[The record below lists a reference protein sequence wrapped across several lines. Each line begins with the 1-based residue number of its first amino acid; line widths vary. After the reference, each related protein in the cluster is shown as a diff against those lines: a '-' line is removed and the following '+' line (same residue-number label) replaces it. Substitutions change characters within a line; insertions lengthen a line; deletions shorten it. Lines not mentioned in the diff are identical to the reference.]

1 MTVQKFIGP
10 LCTLSVCEF
19 LQKGAG
25 AHLGGVAQ
33 DLRGWAL
40 FDDPAMIHEDDA
52 IRDLAGKL
60 DLMGDD
66 NHGMAFLGELAH
78 DLEHLADE
86 LGIEGGGRFVEQHEL
101 GLHRKHTGDGNALLA
116 ARQPLGIFGELVAEA
131 DFLEQPAAAL
141 IGLLGALFQN
151 LSRRYRDILQ
161 RGQMRER
168 LNRWKTKPISRRSLA
183 SSRSLRCTVL
193 PLTSFS
199 PISTS
204 SM

>member
-1 MTVQKFIGP
+1 
-10 LCTLSVCEF
+10 
-19 LQKGAG
+19 
-25 AHLGGVAQ
+25 
-33 DLRGWAL
+33 
-40 FDDPAMIHEDDA
+40 
-52 IRDLAGKL
+52 
-60 DLMGDD
+60 MGDD